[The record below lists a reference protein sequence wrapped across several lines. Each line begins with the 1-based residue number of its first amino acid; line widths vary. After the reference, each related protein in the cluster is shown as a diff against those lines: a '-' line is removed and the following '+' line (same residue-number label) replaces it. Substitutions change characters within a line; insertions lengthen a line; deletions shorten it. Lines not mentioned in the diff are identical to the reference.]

1 MLYELSYYYQKARE
15 SGITNMNA
23 KNCYATYDQIT
34 GERKSWPEVR
44 NYYEYIDKCYAIAS
58 EVPIEKLKEKFFS
71 SRFNEEALNKLR
83 LEVLDERHALT
94 EKDLNCAMG
103 YTPISHMQ
111 EQLHDLLNDI
121 LRAIKLLK
129 HK

>member
-1 MLYELSYYYQKARE
+1 MLYELSYYYQKSRE
-15 SGITNMNA
+15 SGISDLNA
-23 KNCYATYDQIT
+23 KGCFAIYNLIT
-34 GERKSWPEVR
+34 GERKCWPEVR
-44 NYYEYIDKCYAIAS
+44 NHYEYIDKCYAIAS

-71 SRFNEEALNKLR
+71 SRFNEEALNKLW

-129 HK
+129 RK